1 MEGDD
6 GEDGCLPYGRVRVV
20 VGSDES
26 REEVGEERAELGG
39 GGRLGEAVEHLER
52 ELEESERGELG
63 LGSEG
68 RTRLRLSPDSRGPPC
83 C

>member
-1 MEGDD
+1 
-6 GEDGCLPYGRVRVV
+6 
-20 VGSDES
+20 
-26 REEVGEERAELGG
+26 
-39 GGRLGEAVEHLER
+39 VEHLER